1 MTLKQLEVF
10 VAIAETY
17 SFSKGAEKTC
27 ITQSTASQHIQGLEE
42 ELGIRLF
49 DRGRGGA
56 LLTEA
61 GKLFFGRVR
70 KILNDCDDSRSAIR
84 RFMGME
90 DVVLRVGA
98 SNIPATWLIP
108 GVLGKFLKQCSKVR
122 LEVTQGDSRS
132 VINRLANE
140 EIELGFTGGRFDD
153 DRISFEPMGQDM
165 IVCAVSSGLGSG
177 RKQSLSQAELC
188 KIPLVV
194 REDGSGT
201 QKAVYE
207 ALAGTWISKDAL
219 NIIAVLG
226 STEAIRRALLNGAG
240 YAFVSIMSVAEELA
254 NGKLMAVRIPG
265 VNINRK
271 FYAARRDERELS
283 PAASAFLEL
292 MISSWQNNNLDSL
305 YRGSL

>member
-10 VAIAETY
+10 VAIAETH
-17 SFSKGAEKTC
+17 SFSKGGEKTC
-27 ITQSTASQHIQGLEE
+27 ITQSTASQHIQGLED
-42 ELGIRLF
+42 ELGVRLF

-61 GKLFFGRVR
+61 GKLFLGRAR
-70 KILNDCDDSRSAIR
+70 KILADCDDSRSAIR
-84 RFMGME
+84 RFLGME

-108 GVLGKFLKQCSKVR
+108 AVLGQFLKQCRRVR

-132 VINRLANE
+132 VIKQLVNE

-153 DRISFEPMGQDM
+153 DRIEFEAMGHDN
-165 IVCAVSSGLGSG
+165 IVCAVSSEFATVS
-177 RKQSLSQAELC
+177 KQSLSQAELC

-201 QKAVYE
+201 QMAVYE

-219 NIIAVLG
+219 NIVAVLG
-226 STEAIRRALLNGAG
+226 STEAIRRALLNGTG
-240 YAFVSIMSVAEELA
+240 YAFVSSMSVSDELLD
-254 NGKLMAVRIPG
+254 GQLTTVRIPG
-265 VNINRK
+265 LNIKRK
-271 FYAARRDERELS
+271 FYAARREGRELS
-283 PAASAFLEL
+283 PAASAFLAL
-292 MISSWQNNNLDSL
+292 MTSRWQNDLN
-305 YRGSL
+305 

>member
-10 VAIAETY
+10 VAIAETH

-27 ITQSTASQHIQGLEE
+27 ITQSTASQHIQVLEE

-61 GKLFFGRVR
+61 GKLFFGRAC
-70 KILNDCDDSRSAIR
+70 KILSDCDESRSVIR
-84 RFMGME
+84 RFLGME
-90 DVVLRVGA
+90 GVVLRVGA

-108 GVLGKFLKQCSKVR
+108 AVLGQFLKQCQKVC
-122 LEVTQGDSRS
+122 LEVIQGDSRS
-132 VINRLANE
+132 VIKQLVNE

-153 DRISFEPMGQDM
+153 DRIGFEPMGQDK
-165 IVCAVSSGLGSG
+165 IVCAVSSEFAAG

-201 QKAVYE
+201 QMAVYE

-219 NIIAVLG
+219 NIVAVLG
-226 STEAIRRALLNGAG
+226 STEAIRRALLNGTG
-240 YAFVSIMSVAEELA
+240 YAFVSSMSISEELA
-254 NGKLMAVRIPG
+254 SGQLMTVRIPG
-265 VNINRK
+265 LDITRK
-271 FYAARRDERELS
+271 FYAARRDGRELS

-292 MISSWQNNNLDSL
+292 MTSRWLN
-305 YRGSL
+305 

>member
-10 VAIAETY
+10 VAIAETL
-17 SFSKGAEKTC
+17 SFSKGAEKTF
-27 ITQSTASQHIQGLEE
+27 ITQSTASQHIQGLED

-61 GKLFFGRVR
+61 GKLFFGRAR
-70 KILNDCDDSRSAIR
+70 KILSECEESRSAIR
-84 RFMGME
+84 RFLGME

-108 GVLGKFLKQCSKVR
+108 AVLGQFMKQCGKVR

-132 VINRLANE
+132 VVKQLVNE

-153 DRISFEPMGQDM
+153 DRISFEPMGQDK
-165 IVCAVSSGLGSG
+165 IVCAVSPEFASA
-177 RKQSLSQAELC
+177 RKQSLSQAEFC

-201 QKAVYE
+201 QRAVYE
-207 ALAGTWISKDAL
+207 ALAGTWINKDSL
-219 NIIAVLG
+219 EIVAVLG
-226 STEAIRRALLNGAG
+226 STEAIRRALLNGTG
-240 YAFVSIMSVAEELA
+240 YAFVSSMSISEELA
-254 NGKLMAVRIPG
+254 HGQLMTVRIPG
-265 VNINRK
+265 LDITRK
-271 FYAARRDERELS
+271 FYAARRDGRELS
-283 PAASAFLEL
+283 PAASAFLEV
-292 MISSWQNNNLDSL
+292 MTSRWRNE
-305 YRGSL
+305 